1 MQISNEI
8 IQVLEYL
15 AEKIGITIDWTNN
28 NVFPYVEQLC
38 KKFIE
43 WEYCTSLTWIIV
55 AASLLVI
62 AFLFAI
68 FARNLDGFQ
77 WFVFCVALVVSIIVI
92 CVQVFDMVECRLFP
106 EKTIYDYIQQY
117 IKR

>member
-15 AEKIGITIDWTNN
+15 AEKIGITIDWTNS
-28 NVFPYVEQLC
+28 NVLPYVEQLC

-43 WEYCTSLTWIIV
+43 WEYNTSLAWIIMV
-55 AASLLVI
+55 IVISVI
-62 AFLFAI
+62 AFLWAHLS
-68 FARNLDGFQ
+68 AGWDDLAGFICIIA
-77 WFVFCVALVVSIIVI
+77 VLASVVVI
-92 CVQVFDMVECRLFP
+92 GCQVFDMIECRVFP
-106 EKTIYDYIQQY
+106 EKTIYNYIQQY

>member
-28 NVFPYVEQLC
+28 NVLPYVEQLC

-43 WEYCTSLTWIIV
+43 WEYTT
-55 AASLLVI
+55 
-62 AFLFAI
+62 
-68 FARNLDGFQ
+68 
-77 WFVFCVALVVSIIVI
+77 
-92 CVQVFDMVECRLFP
+92 
-106 EKTIYDYIQQY
+106 
-117 IKR
+117 

>member
-28 NVFPYVEQLC
+28 NVLPYVEELC

-43 WEYCTSLTWIIV
+43 WEFATSLAWIIIV
-55 AASLLVI
+55 IVISVI
-62 AFLFAI
+62 AFLWAYLSKGWDDLEGFICFAAI
-68 FARNLDGFQ
+68 
-77 WFVFCVALVVSIIVI
+77 VVSVIVI
-92 CVQVFDMVECRLFP
+92 ACQVFDMIECRVFP
-106 EKTIYDYIQQY
+106 EKTIYSYIQQY

>member
-28 NVFPYVEQLC
+28 NVLPYVEQLC

-43 WEYCTSLTWIIV
+43 WEYGTSMTWIII
-55 AASLLVI
+55 AACFSVVM
-62 AFLFAI
+62 FLFAV
-68 FARNLDGFQ
+68 FAKGLDGFG
-77 WFVFCVALVVSIIVI
+77 WFCFWVTLVISIIII

-106 EKTIYDYIQQY
+106 EKTIYDYIQTY

>member
-28 NVFPYVEQLC
+28 NVLPYVEQIC

-43 WEYCTSLTWIIV
+43 WEYSTSLVWIITAV
-55 AASLLVI
+55 SVLVI
-62 AFLFAI
+62 ALLFAI
-68 FARNLDGFQ
+68 FARDFEGFQ
-77 WFVFCVALVVSIIVI
+77 WFVFCAVLVISIIVI
-92 CVQVFDMVECRLFP
+92 CVQIFDMVECRVFP
-106 EKTIYDYIQQY
+106 EKTIYDYIQAY
-117 IKR
+117 IRK

>member
-28 NVFPYVEQLC
+28 NVLPYVEQLC

-43 WEYCTSLTWIIV
+43 WEYSTSLAWIIIM
-55 AASLLVI
+55 ASLLVI

-68 FARNLDGFQ
+68 FARGLDGFQ
-77 WFVFCVALVVSIIVI
+77 WFVFCTTLVISIIVI
-92 CVQVFDMVECRLFP
+92 CVQIFDMVECRVFP